1 MPSRRRVL
9 AGGTLGLAGVVGGVR
24 SLERPV
30 PLDTGGNSA
39 FDWPMA
45 RYDPVGTG
53 YNPDASGPRDDV
65 EIVWQQDT
73 ETPMYGQTP
82 PILVGETLYAIGRQS
97 LVAFDRDTGEIRFT
111 RDGQYWSTP
120 ARAAARAYRSDTLV
134 VSGRAGLLGLSAGGG
149 YEVGGRSI
157 GAERWHSHGRETRRW
172 SSSTPREPSPVT
184 VDETA
189 YAVVPDTDRVVAVDA
204 SSGRVRWERTI
215 GDPRSIGTN
224 RPAVRDGTV
233 YVSSRPGD
241 VVAVD
246 AETGETRWSVRPE
259 PHADSALQYRNFHPP
274 TVTDAGLVIP
284 DQNGVVLL
292 DPSDGSVRWEYVHG
306 GNATD
311 GSAAVAD
318 GTVFVTDGA
327 GSLHAIDLES
337 GEREWTADYG
347 PDTDPVVADGV
358 VYLGYQVS
366 ELVAIDAETGDRRW
380 TYEGATYFTQPI
392 VGDGT
397 LYVLT
402 DEGLLAL
409 EEAT

>member
-1 MPSRRRVL
+1 ML

-24 SLERPV
+24 FLERPV
-30 PLDTGGNSA
+30 PLDSGANSA

-45 RYDPVGTG
+45 RYDPAGTG
-53 YNPDASGPRDDV
+53 YNPAASGPRDDV

-82 PILVGETLYAIGRQS
+82 PILVGGTLYVIDRQS

-149 YEVGGRSI
+149 YEVGDRSI
-157 GAERWHSHGRETRRW
+157 GTERWHSHGRETQRW

-259 PHADSALQYRNFHPP
+259 PHADSALQYRNFRPP
-274 TVTDAGLVIP
+274 TVTDVGIVVP
-284 DQNGVVLL
+284 EQKGVVLL
-292 DPSDGSVRWEYVHG
+292 DPSDGRLRWEYVHG

-380 TYEGATYFTQPI
+380 TYKGATYFTQPI

-402 DEGLLAL
+402 DDGLLAL